1 VTTAGP
7 LWVRSRPYACR
18 FERPLRLCGRPKT
31 AGPLSAN
38 CGHCHPGLRGGVRCC
53 HRGWCSNVAVSKPS
67 GCCGYC
73 RRGESAASHR
83 PAPSARVGLLDGVSG
98 IQCRSMDKCRCCYTD
113 RHSCWFS
120 ARCLEGDTR
129 CLNLDEGGA
138 RYEHGNWRE
147 RQFAAELPESSSCEQ
162 IDVQLATVRGS
173 RMPA

>member
-1 VTTAGP
+1 LVTTAGP

-18 FERPLRLCGRPKT
+18 FERPLRLCGRPKA

-53 HRGWCSNVAVSKPS
+53 HRGWCSNVAVSKRVLR
-67 GCCGYC
+67 YC